1 MPKKATALTVLE
13 PVEPLL
19 RELRGERVI
28 LDSDLARLYG
38 VPTKRLN
45 EQVRRNAERFPPDF
59 CFQLEP
65 QEVANLRSQIATSSY
80 GGRRY
85 LPYAFTEH
93 GAIMAANV
101 LNSPQAVQM
110 SVFVVRAFLK
120 MRAALTDTRQL
131 VSGKEGQV
139 LLKPIIEPALAPAF
153 DSQAGFNCWLR
164 RTGFNRLRLP
174 ALRLIPFSRRGP
186 SRHAQPFASSGF
198 CRVVASRR
206 RIRFVATMTA
216 SRPTTPTTIRQ
227 EELLVSDSPN
237 QVKAN
242 T

>member
-1 MPKKATALTVLE
+1 MPKKKQAVAVLE

-19 RELRGERVI
+19 REVRGERVI
-28 LDSDLARLYG
+28 LDADLARLYG

-59 CFQLEP
+59 LFRLTADE
-65 QEVANLRSQIATSSY
+65 LDSMRSQFATASGIASNIRSQNATASK
-80 GGRRY
+80 RNERF

-131 VSGKEGQV
+131 AKKLADPE
-139 LLKPIIEPALAPAF
+139 LYEPARLGELETWQKKYAEVMEGLDRAE
-153 DSQAGFNCWLR
+153 SLWLKAEA
-164 RTGFNRLRLP
+164 RLEE
-174 ALRLIPFSRRGP
+174 
-186 SRHAQPFASSGF
+186 ASG
-198 CRVVASRR
+198 
-206 RIRFVATMTA
+206 
-216 SRPTTPTTIRQ
+216 
-227 EELLVSDSPN
+227 
-237 QVKAN
+237 
-242 T
+242 